1 MPNVTISEMKRAI
14 IIMAK
19 APVAGAVKTRLAPFL
34 SPAECAELAAAFLR
48 DTFAKAKT
56 VCENTILAYS
66 PRAQRAVLESILQTE
81 TIYLEQTGADL
92 GERMSNAF
100 EFAFAGNSDAVVMI
114 GTDSPTFPA
123 EYLERAF
130 ECLERASDIVLG
142 ATTDGG
148 FYLIGLRKNYPELFE
163 NVRWSSAQVFKQ
175 TMENAERLKLRA
187 AQISAW
193 YDVDVPDDLAR
204 LRKEILSADK
214 IEAPATYQ
222 WLSANS
228 ELFGSGN
235 D

>member
-1 MPNVTISEMKRAI
+1 MKRAI

-19 APVAGAVKTRLAPFL
+19 APVPGAVKTRLEPFL

-48 DTFAKAKT
+48 DAFAKAKT

-66 PRAQRAVLESILQTE
+66 PAAQRAVLESVLQTE
-81 TIYLEQTGADL
+81 TIYVEQTGADL

-100 EFAFAGNSDAVVMI
+100 EFAFASGSDAVVMI
-114 GTDSPTFPA
+114 GTDSPTVPA
-123 EYLERAF
+123 DFIRRAF
-130 ECLERASDIVLG
+130 EFLENESDIVLG
-142 ATTDGG
+142 ETADGG

-163 NVRWSSAQVFKQ
+163 NVAWSSARVFKQ
-175 TMENAERLKLRA
+175 TTANAERLKLRA
-187 AQISAW
+187 AQIPVL

-204 LRKEILSADK
+204 LRKEMLIDDK

-222 WLSANS
+222 WLSAHS
-228 ELFGSGN
+228 ELFGRGN

>member
-1 MPNVTISEMKRAI
+1 
-14 IIMAK
+14 
-19 APVAGAVKTRLAPFL
+19 L

-66 PRAQRAVLESILQTE
+66 PAAQRTVLESVLQSE
-81 TIYLEQTGADL
+81 TVYVEQTGADL

-100 EFAFAGNSDAVVMI
+100 EFAFASGSDAVVMI
-114 GTDSPTFPA
+114 GTDSPTVPA
-123 EYLERAF
+123 DFIRRAF
-130 ECLERASDIVLG
+130 EFLENESDIVLG
-142 ATTDGG
+142 ETADGG

-163 NVRWSSAQVFKQ
+163 NVAWSSARVFKQ
-175 TMENAERLKLRA
+175 TTANAERLKLRA
-187 AQISAW
+187 AQIPVL

-204 LRKEILSADK
+204 LRKEMLIDDK

-222 WLSANS
+222 WLSAHS
-228 ELFGSGN
+228 ELFGRGN